1 MGSRNHPNLYDPA
14 ASASIKVAFYEILKA
29 LEAQHAFQGTPFEA
43 ELKVAIIRR
52 LVELAADGM
61 TNPEE
66 LKAQVLGN
74 LPLR

>member
-1 MGSRNHPNLYDPA
+1 MGSLNHPRVYDRA
-14 ASASIKVAFYEILKA
+14 AMLSIRAAFHDVVDVLHAQNAFVAAPSEDALKA
-29 LEAQHAFQGTPFEA
+29 E
-43 ELKVAIIRR
+43 IIRR
-52 LVELAADGM
+52 LLELVAHGT

>member
-1 MGSRNHPNLYDPA
+1 MGSLNHPRVYDRA
-14 ASASIKVAFYEILKA
+14 AMLSIRAAFHDVLDALQAQSAIEAGPSEDALKA
-29 LEAQHAFQGTPFEA
+29 E
-43 ELKVAIIRR
+43 IIRHLLD
-52 LVELAADGM
+52 LVAHGT

>member
-1 MGSRNHPNLYDPA
+1 MGSLNHPRVYDRA
-14 ASASIKVAFYEILKA
+14 AMLSIRAAFHDVVDALHAQNAFVAGPSEDALKA
-29 LEAQHAFQGTPFEA
+29 E
-43 ELKVAIIRR
+43 IIRR
-52 LVELAADGM
+52 LLELVAHGT

>member
-1 MGSRNHPNLYDPA
+1 MGSLNHPRVYDRA
-14 ASASIKVAFYEILKA
+14 AMLSIRAAFHDVVDALHTQNAFVAGPSEDALKA
-29 LEAQHAFQGTPFEA
+29 E
-43 ELKVAIIRR
+43 IIRR
-52 LVELAADGM
+52 LLELVAHGT

>member
-1 MGSRNHPNLYDPA
+1 MGSLNHPRVYDRA
-14 ASASIKVAFYEILKA
+14 AMLSIRAAFHDVVDTLQAQSAIAGPSEDALKA
-29 LEAQHAFQGTPFEA
+29 E
-43 ELKVAIIRR
+43 IIRR
-52 LVELAADGM
+52 LLDLVAHGT

>member
-1 MGSRNHPNLYDPA
+1 VGSINNPKLYDPA
-14 ASASIKVAFYEILKA
+14 ASASIKAAFYEIWKT
-29 LEAQHAFQGTPFEA
+29 LEAQHALQEPFEA
-43 ELKVAIIRR
+43 DLRVAIIRR

>member
-1 MGSRNHPNLYDPA
+1 MGSLNHPKVYDRA
-14 ASASIKVAFYEILKA
+14 AMLSIRAAFHDVVDTLQAQSGFVAGPSEDALKA
-29 LEAQHAFQGTPFEA
+29 E
-43 ELKVAIIRR
+43 IIRR
-52 LVELAADGM
+52 LLDLVAHGT